1 MDQHSRNEVSCTL
14 ATTEWCSLYW
24 DALQLLKKSGIFIS
38 SESVRALIRTYS
50 YMGLAEEAI
59 QCFDRMSE
67 FDCEPDAHAYNTI
80 LKVVLKKDLFVLAF
94 SLYNVML
101 RSNSLP
107 DDHTYTLL
115 IGGFCKIGNLHAAL
129 EMLDDMSKRGV
140 LSDVKTYTAIIYG
153 LCQWKKFDE
162 AFRTDEALSLLS
174 LLRIDGFALNLQSY
188 CSLINSFI
196 HAKRYREAYV
206 WYTKMFKMGIVPDV
220 TLYAIMIRGLSEEG
234 RVGEAAKML
243 DEMIGMG
250 LVPDAYCYNALIK
263 GFCDIGRLDQARS
276 LQLEVSKD
284 EQFHNAYT
292 YTILICCMCRNG
304 MVGEARKIFNQMEK
318 LGCLPSVVTFSAL
331 MHGLCKA
338 HRIEEARLLLH
349 EMEIGRSPSLFFRLS
364 QGSDRVFDN
373 AKYLIE
379 LSKRAPL
386 DGVAQFIYK
395 KVPTHYDIFTITP
408 QATTSGFSLCGLYM
422 DKTRSGEDL
431 SHEEDKVLFW
441 DNVSFEGDND
451 GEEDYE
457 FDDTD
462 EYAVDERLLGA
473 TLGVVL
479 TGAVVL
485 EQRRNIYSSI
495 SNVQSQSQVSPVA
508 LFPKRHKIAPR
519 CHHHHPDPSM
529 LLWKRVHFH
538 NASGLLTR
546 FLPRRSHHHSSAD
559 ADAVV
564 VTRDLPNCNRRLP
577 LRFCVWVAL
586 KFEILV
592 DQHSRNEVSCTLAT
606 KEWCSI
612 YWDALQLLKKSG
624 IFISSESVR
633 ALIRTYSYMGLAEE
647 AIKCFDRMSEFDCEP
662 DAHAYNTILKV
673 VLKKDLFVLAFSL
686 YNVMLRSNSLPDDH
700 TYTLLIGGFC
710 KIGNF
715 NAALEMLDDMSKRG
729 VLPDVKTYT
738 AIIYGLCQWKKVD
751 EAFRLFNTMKEN
763 GCLPT
768 LRCYNVLIDGFCKNG
783 RTDEALSLLSLLRID
798 GFALNLQSYCY
809 LINSFIHAKR
819 YSEAYVW
826 YTKMFKRGIV
836 PDVTLYAIMI
846 RGLSEEGRVGEAAKM
861 LDEMIGMGLVP
872 DAYCYNALIKGFCD
886 IGRLDQ
892 ARSLQLEVSKDEQ
905 FHNAYTY
912 TILICG
918 MCRNGM
924 VGEAREIFNQMEK
937 LGCLPSVVTFSALMH
952 GLCKARRIE
961 EAHLLLHEM
970 EIGRSPSL
978 FFRLS
983 QGSDRVLD
991 SVSLQKKVEQMCE
1004 AGEVLNAYKLLKQL
1018 AGSGVV
1024 PNIITYNILINGF
1037 CKTGNIN
1044 AAIKLFKELQ
1054 LKGISPDSITYGTLV
1069 DGLYRANREDDAFKI
1084 REHMLKHGCQPGL
1097 SNSNAHMSWLN
1108 KKGKV
1113 SMAFNIYF
1121 EYLKSLLKWDNDS
1134 INMLEN
1140 HFIRGNVK
1148 EVIRGLLEMDFKCRD
1163 FNLAPYTILITGF
1176 CMAKKVDEALAI
1188 FSVLGEFNI
1197 NINPTSCVHLIDIL
1211 CEEGKLDDAVNIF
1224 LYTLEKSFMLRPRIC
1239 NKLLKCLLL
1248 SIDKKDYA
1256 IDLVD
1261 RMQSHGY
1268 CLNSHQYDKAM
1279 YVIRRLRR
1287 RRSNKMH
1294 YFK

>member
-1 MDQHSRNEVSCTL
+1 MFWRL
-14 ATTEWCSLYW
+14 A
-24 DALQLLKKSGIFIS
+24 
-38 SESVRALIRTYS
+38 
-50 YMGLAEEAI
+50 
-59 QCFDRMSE
+59 
-67 FDCEPDAHAYNTI
+67 
-80 LKVVLKKDLFVLAF
+80 
-94 SLYNVML
+94 
-101 RSNSLP
+101 
-107 DDHTYTLL
+107 
-115 IGGFCKIGNLHAAL
+115 
-129 EMLDDMSKRGV
+129 
-140 LSDVKTYTAIIYG
+140 
-153 LCQWKKFDE
+153 
-162 AFRTDEALSLLS
+162 
-174 LLRIDGFALNLQSY
+174 
-188 CSLINSFI
+188 
-196 HAKRYREAYV
+196 
-206 WYTKMFKMGIVPDV
+206 
-220 TLYAIMIRGLSEEG
+220 GLST
-234 RVGEAAKML
+234 A
-243 DEMIGMG
+243 
-250 LVPDAYCYNALIK
+250 
-263 GFCDIGRLDQARS
+263 
-276 LQLEVSKD
+276 
-284 EQFHNAYT
+284 
-292 YTILICCMCRNG
+292 
-304 MVGEARKIFNQMEK
+304 
-318 LGCLPSVVTFSAL
+318 
-331 MHGLCKA
+331 
-338 HRIEEARLLLH
+338 
-349 EMEIGRSPSLFFRLS
+349 SP
-364 QGSDRVFDN
+364 
-373 AKYLIE
+373 
-379 LSKRAPL
+379 
-386 DGVAQFIYK
+386 
-395 KVPTHYDIFTITP
+395 
-408 QATTSGFSLCGLYM
+408 
-422 DKTRSGEDL
+422 
-431 SHEEDKVLFW
+431 
-441 DNVSFEGDND
+441 
-451 GEEDYE
+451 
-457 FDDTD
+457 
-462 EYAVDERLLGA
+462 
-473 TLGVVL
+473 
-479 TGAVVL
+479 
-485 EQRRNIYSSI
+485 
-495 SNVQSQSQVSPVA
+495 VSPVA

-546 FLPRRSHHHSSAD
+546 FLPRRSQHHSSAD

-564 VTRDLPNCNRRLP
+564 VTRDLPNRNRRLP

-586 KFEILV
+586 KFESLV
-592 DQHSRNEVSCTLAT
+592 DQHFRNEVSCTLAT
-606 KEWCSI
+606 KEWCSL
-612 YWDALQLLKKSG
+612 YWDALQLLKKSE

-647 AIKCFDRMSEFDCEP
+647 AIQCFDRMSEFDCEP

-798 GFALNLQSYCY
+798 GFALNLQSYCS

-983 QGSDRVLD
+983 QGSDRVFD

-1113 SMAFNIYF
+1113 SMAFNLYF
-1121 EYLKSLLKWDNDS
+1121 EYLKSLPRWDNDS
-1134 INMLEN
+1134 INVLEN

-1279 YVIRRLRR
+1279 YITDGERLTLTLWFTRDGSHDEDVKLVSLLSQHLLHKDMAASYLPLPASCDMYCFSQDQASNDQFGFNICWARLHSLGYGISISEDGACDSDVSELLVKPVQLVRGDELLDHEFVNILHALQVIHFYCWQGSALKTKALNVHTNVLKL
-1287 RRSNKMH
+1287 SDKDKEKINCLKSVLLNDEDLVLKVFGSMPLEENGGICFDWTGIVAAIAAWED
-1294 YFK
+1294 YGKIM

>member
-1 MDQHSRNEVSCTL
+1 MLLWKRVHFHNASGLLPRFLPRRSQHHSSADADAVVVTRDLPNRNRRLPLRFCVWVALKFESLVDQHSRNEVSCTL
-14 ATTEWCSLYW
+14 ATKEWCSLYW
-24 DALQLLKKSGIFIS
+24 DALQLLKKSGIFVS

-59 QCFDRMSE
+59 Q
-67 FDCEPDAHAYNTI
+67 
-80 LKVVLKKDLFVLAF
+80 
-94 SLYNVML
+94 
-101 RSNSLP
+101 
-107 DDHTYTLL
+107 
-115 IGGFCKIGNLHAAL
+115 
-129 EMLDDMSKRGV
+129 
-140 LSDVKTYTAIIYG
+140 
-153 LCQWKKFDE
+153 
-162 AFRTDEALSLLS
+162 
-174 LLRIDGFALNLQSY
+174 
-188 CSLINSFI
+188 
-196 HAKRYREAYV
+196 
-206 WYTKMFKMGIVPDV
+206 
-220 TLYAIMIRGLSEEG
+220 
-234 RVGEAAKML
+234 
-243 DEMIGMG
+243 
-250 LVPDAYCYNALIK
+250 
-263 GFCDIGRLDQARS
+263 
-276 LQLEVSKD
+276 
-284 EQFHNAYT
+284 
-292 YTILICCMCRNG
+292 
-304 MVGEARKIFNQMEK
+304 
-318 LGCLPSVVTFSAL
+318 
-331 MHGLCKA
+331 
-338 HRIEEARLLLH
+338 
-349 EMEIGRSPSLFFRLS
+349 
-364 QGSDRVFDN
+364 
-373 AKYLIE
+373 
-379 LSKRAPL
+379 
-386 DGVAQFIYK
+386 
-395 KVPTHYDIFTITP
+395 
-408 QATTSGFSLCGLYM
+408 
-422 DKTRSGEDL
+422 
-431 SHEEDKVLFW
+431 
-441 DNVSFEGDND
+441 
-451 GEEDYE
+451 
-457 FDDTD
+457 
-462 EYAVDERLLGA
+462 
-473 TLGVVL
+473 
-479 TGAVVL
+479 
-485 EQRRNIYSSI
+485 
-495 SNVQSQSQVSPVA
+495 
-508 LFPKRHKIAPR
+508 
-519 CHHHHPDPSM
+519 
-529 LLWKRVHFH
+529 
-538 NASGLLTR
+538 
-546 FLPRRSHHHSSAD
+546 
-559 ADAVV
+559 
-564 VTRDLPNCNRRLP
+564 
-577 LRFCVWVAL
+577 
-586 KFEILV
+586 
-592 DQHSRNEVSCTLAT
+592 
-606 KEWCSI
+606 
-612 YWDALQLLKKSG
+612 
-624 IFISSESVR
+624 
-633 ALIRTYSYMGLAEE
+633 
-647 AIKCFDRMSEFDCEP
+647 CFDRMSEFDCEP

-738 AIIYGLCQWKKVD
+738 AIIYGLCQW
-751 EAFRLFNTMKEN
+751 MK
-763 GCLPT
+763 
-768 LRCYNVLIDGFCKNG
+768 
-783 RTDEALSLLSLLRID
+783 
-798 GFALNLQSYCY
+798 SYRS

-983 QGSDRVLD
+983 QGSDRVFD

-1113 SMAFNIYF
+1113 SMAFNLYF
-1121 EYLKSLLKWDNDS
+1121 EYLKSLPRWDNDS
-1134 INMLEN
+1134 INVLEN

-1287 RRSNKMH
+1287 RRSNKMQN
-1294 YFK
+1294 FE

>member
-1 MDQHSRNEVSCTL
+1 
-14 ATTEWCSLYW
+14 
-24 DALQLLKKSGIFIS
+24 
-38 SESVRALIRTYS
+38 
-50 YMGLAEEAI
+50 
-59 QCFDRMSE
+59 
-67 FDCEPDAHAYNTI
+67 
-80 LKVVLKKDLFVLAF
+80 
-94 SLYNVML
+94 
-101 RSNSLP
+101 
-107 DDHTYTLL
+107 
-115 IGGFCKIGNLHAAL
+115 
-129 EMLDDMSKRGV
+129 
-140 LSDVKTYTAIIYG
+140 
-153 LCQWKKFDE
+153 
-162 AFRTDEALSLLS
+162 
-174 LLRIDGFALNLQSY
+174 
-188 CSLINSFI
+188 
-196 HAKRYREAYV
+196 
-206 WYTKMFKMGIVPDV
+206 
-220 TLYAIMIRGLSEEG
+220 
-234 RVGEAAKML
+234 
-243 DEMIGMG
+243 
-250 LVPDAYCYNALIK
+250 
-263 GFCDIGRLDQARS
+263 
-276 LQLEVSKD
+276 
-284 EQFHNAYT
+284 
-292 YTILICCMCRNG
+292 
-304 MVGEARKIFNQMEK
+304 
-318 LGCLPSVVTFSAL
+318 
-331 MHGLCKA
+331 
-338 HRIEEARLLLH
+338 
-349 EMEIGRSPSLFFRLS
+349 
-364 QGSDRVFDN
+364 
-373 AKYLIE
+373 
-379 LSKRAPL
+379 
-386 DGVAQFIYK
+386 
-395 KVPTHYDIFTITP
+395 
-408 QATTSGFSLCGLYM
+408 M

-462 EYAVDERLLGA
+462 EYAVDVIMCNEIECDMQQVEEQKLCFIEERLLGA

>member
-1 MDQHSRNEVSCTL
+1 MEVTMRGSEIGEVKIEIAMKERRNCFEGNGNLSRSEKRVYMPPAARRHPLRLTAGLNSEGTKEVGTGQTAAVSHRRRRCRAVAL
-14 ATTEWCSLYW
+14 ALAAPSNSPLPRSSALSNRRTPIEMIHLKIILELCFFLCSL
-24 DALQLLKKSGIFIS
+24 S
-38 SESVRALIRTYS
+38 S
-50 YMGLAEEAI
+50 
-59 QCFDRMSE
+59 
-67 FDCEPDAHAYNTI
+67 
-80 LKVVLKKDLFVLAF
+80 
-94 SLYNVML
+94 
-101 RSNSLP
+101 
-107 DDHTYTLL
+107 
-115 IGGFCKIGNLHAAL
+115 
-129 EMLDDMSKRGV
+129 
-140 LSDVKTYTAIIYG
+140 
-153 LCQWKKFDE
+153 
-162 AFRTDEALSLLS
+162 
-174 LLRIDGFALNLQSY
+174 
-188 CSLINSFI
+188 
-196 HAKRYREAYV
+196 
-206 WYTKMFKMGIVPDV
+206 
-220 TLYAIMIRGLSEEG
+220 
-234 RVGEAAKML
+234 
-243 DEMIGMG
+243 
-250 LVPDAYCYNALIK
+250 
-263 GFCDIGRLDQARS
+263 
-276 LQLEVSKD
+276 
-284 EQFHNAYT
+284 
-292 YTILICCMCRNG
+292 
-304 MVGEARKIFNQMEK
+304 
-318 LGCLPSVVTFSAL
+318 
-331 MHGLCKA
+331 
-338 HRIEEARLLLH
+338 
-349 EMEIGRSPSLFFRLS
+349 
-364 QGSDRVFDN
+364 
-373 AKYLIE
+373 
-379 LSKRAPL
+379 
-386 DGVAQFIYK
+386 
-395 KVPTHYDIFTITP
+395 
-408 QATTSGFSLCGLYM
+408 
-422 DKTRSGEDL
+422 
-431 SHEEDKVLFW
+431 
-441 DNVSFEGDND
+441 
-451 GEEDYE
+451 
-457 FDDTD
+457 
-462 EYAVDERLLGA
+462 
-473 TLGVVL
+473 
-479 TGAVVL
+479 
-485 EQRRNIYSSI
+485 
-495 SNVQSQSQVSPVA
+495 VSPVA

-546 FLPRRSHHHSSAD
+546 FLPRRSQHHSSAD

-564 VTRDLPNCNRRLP
+564 VTRDLPNRNRRLP

-586 KFEILV
+586 KFESLV

-606 KEWCSI
+606 KEWCSL
-612 YWDALQLLKKSG
+612 YWDALQLLKKYG

-647 AIKCFDRMSEFDCEP
+647 AIQCFDRMSEFDCEP

-983 QGSDRVLD
+983 QGSDRVFD

-1097 SNSNAHMSWLN
+1097 SNSNAHMHWLN

-1113 SMAFNIYF
+1113 SMAFNLYF
-1121 EYLKSLLKWDNDS
+1121 EYLKSLPRWDNDS
-1134 INMLEN
+1134 INVLEN

-1287 RRSNKMH
+1287 RRSNKMQN
-1294 YFK
+1294 FE